1 MGWIQL
7 CGIVWGSSLG
17 FLVGDSARRAASRLV
32 YPCRVRRR
40 WCEAAGAV
48 ICGGVGWWGASH
60 QVTHAGLGTIVGLVA
75 LAWWLLAATAADVA
89 ARRLPNVLT
98 LPGFAA
104 IVGYGIVTDR
114 VLVPLIG
121 GALLAGI
128 YAVAFVCAPRSIG
141 AGDVKLASGVG
152 AATAFGGGTCWL
164 LAAVAA
170 LVVTAVVGVAVRYR
184 GGSEALPH
192 GASMC
197 GATLLALTIALA

>member
-7 CGIVWGSSLG
+7 CGIVWGSGVG
-17 FLVGDSARRAASRLV
+17 FLVGHSARRTASCLV
-32 YPCRVRRR
+32 CPYQVREK
-40 WCEAAGAV
+40 WCEAAGAL

-60 QVTHAGLGTIVGLVA
+60 QVTNAGLVTIVGLVA
-75 LAWWLLAATAADVA
+75 LAWWLLVATATDVT

-98 LPGFAA
+98 QPGFAA
-104 IVGYGIVTDR
+104 IVGYGVVTDR

-121 GALLAGI
+121 GVLLAVI
-128 YAVAFVCAPRSIG
+128 YAVAIVCAPRSIG
-141 AGDVKLASGVG
+141 AGDVKLAPGVG
-152 AATAFGGGTCWL
+152 AAAAFGGGACWL
-164 LAAVAA
+164 LAALAA
-170 LVVTAVVGVAVRYR
+170 LVVTAVVGLVVRYR